1 MIKLTFFEDRCKGC
15 KLCIAVCPKNIV
27 YINNDKINQK
37 GFHPAGVTDESK
49 CSGCASC
56 ARICPDCVIKI
67 EKI

>member
-1 MIKLTFFEDRCKGC
+1 MIKLTFYEDKCKGC
-15 KLCIAVCPKNIV
+15 KLCVSVCPKNIV
-27 YINNDKINQK
+27 CINNDKINPK